1 MFEKMFKRPYYV
13 KRHINAPL
21 LEERLKYIQYWTDL
35 GRSKQTLMT
44 IAQYLL
50 RIVEFLPLETNNF
63 ITIKQVEEAAD
74 YWAKYQSNH
83 PQKRSSFS
91 RCGKERFA
99 WYAINW
105 LKKINRLES
114 LPAENIPVLNKIFK
128 RRIAL
133 QRHANAPLLKERI
146 TYLQYWVDNGA
157 VNNSLRRVSQYLLVV
172 MEYLNFYQ
180 LRTVSITEIEKAA
193 AYWAKNKKN
202 CKRKNSYSKIARARF
217 ISNALGWLNMLGC
230 LEKLVKQIPF
240 EGLLTQYVAY
250 MRVEQGLSENTIKS
264 RTSQLRDFLVE
275 INKRYKAFNEIT
287 LFLIDEILSKKY
299 KIDRYSRRG
308 IQSYASVIRSFLRYA
323 ETQSW
328 CQKNLADSIKT
339 PRVYRH
345 ESLPYSPSWEDVKE
359 VLARSKTDQQT
370 DIRDYAIL
378 MLLAVYGLR
387 CSEIKHLC
395 LENLDWKNE
404 LLRLRRAKSLKPQT
418 FPLSK
423 PVGNAILD
431 YLKQVR
437 PNNCELREVF
447 ICRKAPYRPLSNPG
461 IYQIVSRKLKP
472 IAPYIKH
479 YGPHAL
485 RHACA
490 TYLINEGL
498 SLKEISDHLG
508 HQGLETTRIYAKVD
522 LTNLRKIAEFEL
534 GDLL

>member
-1 MFEKMFKRPYYV
+1 MFEKMFKRPHYV

-21 LEERLKYIQYWTDL
+21 LEERVKYIKYWEEL
-35 GRSKQTLMT
+35 GRSKKTLTT

-50 RIVEFLPLETNNF
+50 RIVDFLPLETENL
-63 ITIKQVEEAAD
+63 ITIKQVEEAANN
-74 YWAKYQSNH
+74 WAKYQYNH
-83 PQKRSSFS
+83 PQKRAPFS
-91 RCGKERFA
+91 RCGKERFT

-105 LKKINRLES
+105 LKKINRLER
-114 LPAENIPVLNKIFK
+114 LPAEDIPVLNKIFE

-133 QRHANAPLLKERI
+133 QRHANASLLKERI
-146 TYLQYWVDNGA
+146 RYLQYWADNGA
-157 VNNSLRRVSQYLLVV
+157 VNNSLRRIAQYLLVI
-172 MEYLNFYQ
+172 MDYLSFYQ
-180 LRTVSITEIEKAA
+180 LRIVSLAEIEKAA
-193 AYWAKNKKN
+193 DCWAKNQSIL
-202 CKRKNSYSKIARARF
+202 KRQNNYSKSAKARF
-217 ISNALGWLNMLGC
+217 IRDALGWFNMLGC
-230 LEKLVKQIPF
+230 LENPEKQIPY
-240 EGLLTQYVAY
+240 EGLLTQYVIY
-250 MRVEQGLSENTIKS
+250 MRVEQGLSKNTIKS
-264 RTSQLRDFLVE
+264 RTSQLQAFLAE
-275 INKRYKAFNEIT
+275 INKQCRAFNEIT
-287 LFLIDEILSKKY
+287 LLLIDKILSNKY
-299 KIDRYSRRG
+299 KIDGYSRRS

-328 CQKNLADSIKT
+328 CQKSLADSIKT

-359 VLARSKTDQQT
+359 VLARSRTDHQT

-387 CSEIKHLC
+387 CSEVKHLC
-395 LENLDWKNE
+395 LEDLDWKKE
-404 LLRLRRAKSLKPQT
+404 LLHLRRAKSLKPQT

-423 PVGNAILD
+423 PIGNAILN

-447 ICRKAPYRPLSNPG
+447 VCRKAPYRPLSSSG
-461 IYQIVSRKLKP
+461 IYQIVSKKLKP

-479 YGPHAL
+479 HGPHAL

-490 TYLINEGL
+490 THLINEGL

-508 HQGLETTRIYAKVD
+508 HQGLETTRVYAKVD